1 MKSNSPP
8 PQTFWRSSDD
18 WTPFDR
24 ILFRTGIGCT
34 VMGVLA
40 HILPLFGL
48 QFRKLNHLGSSSTAA
63 GTGLACVGIFM
74 ILYVLFLKGRTL
86 KIILGLAGVS
96 VIGLVALITIG
107 YYSSNRTPQFSPGPP
122 APFGGPPS
130 AAGGPPAPFQP
141 PQFTPPPR
149 VDYASLVTRYGEGR
163 VARVTFTDTTGL
175 DISAT
180 IRDRLQKWSGAD
192 KPTTWSVSNPKGQSH
207 LLIAPVGSLDDLA
220 AKLDMGSVTGTDMTT
235 RQLTIRPDIAK
246 CIPAK

>member
-8 PQTFWRSSDD
+8 PSYWRSSDE
-18 WTPFDR
+18 WTLWDR
-24 ILFRTGIGCT
+24 LLFRTGIGCV

-63 GTGLACVGIFM
+63 GTGVACVGVFL

-86 KIILGLAGVS
+86 KIILGLAGVA
-96 VIGLVALITIG
+96 VIGLVTLLTIG
-107 YYSSNRTPQFSPGPP
+107 YLSSNRNPTFPVGPPSPMGGPP
-122 APFGGPPS
+122 APF
-130 AAGGPPAPFQP
+130 AGPPAPFQP
-141 PQFTPPPR
+141 PQFTPPPK

-175 DISAT
+175 DIGAT
-180 IRDRLQKWSGAD
+180 VRDRLKKWNGAD
-192 KPTTWSVSNPKGQSH
+192 KPSTWSVSNQKEQSV
-207 LLIAPVGSLDDLA
+207 LLIAPVSSLDDLA
-220 AKLDMGSVTGTDMTT
+220 TKLDMGSVTGTDMTT
-235 RQLTIRPDIAK
+235 RLLTIRPDIAR